1 MTLDAQTLLTGMG
14 VAGVFIGVWVGI
26 HVRLKALEV
35 EVKQLQKNED
45 KNGEKFDSI
54 MNKLEEMREST
65 SEKFTLMH
73 ENFRD
78 LLREMANYQKK
89 NL

>member
-1 MTLDAQTLLTGMG
+1 MNLDIQTLLTGFG
-14 VAGVFIGVWVGI
+14 LVGGFVVVWVNI

-35 EVKQLQKNED
+35 EVKQLQKAED

-54 MNKLEEMREST
+54 IEKLEEMREST
-65 SEKFTLMH
+65 SEKFTMMH

-78 LLREMANYQKK
+78 LLREMANFQKR
-89 NL
+89 NS

>member
-1 MTLDAQTLLTGMG
+1 MTLDAQTLI
-14 VAGVFIGVWVGI
+14 AGIGLAGGFVVVWVSI

-54 MNKLEEMREST
+54 MDKLDEMREST

-89 NL
+89 NP